1 MCSTA
6 VASGCEMC
14 ETRCLPPTRSTHYT
28 FIVTFILT
36 VFALHYSNL
45 QNRKCNQA
53 QLDCSQSVWETHFS
67 WDQVPDKAVLTWQ
80 FTSVLFSK
88 HDRCSFLTFSEFFFY
103 FLIEQWGCWRHISH
117 LWQLKLHRGIA
128 PIQIGITRGQAGA
141 SLRERHNI
149 STTLS
154 QSGSSINDFFFQC
167 FKLKF

>member
-1 MCSTA
+1 MLNVSVVTAILWQTIWAHNNHIQFIHEAAGPKGTNKWELMCSTA

-28 FIVTFILT
+28 FIGTFILT

-88 HDRCSFLTFSEFFFY
+88 HDRCSFLTFREFFLF
-103 FLIEQWGCWRHISH
+103 FNWTMRL
-117 LWQLKLHRGIA
+117 LK
-128 PIQIGITRGQAGA
+128 TY
-141 SLRERHNI
+141 
-149 STTLS
+149 
-154 QSGSSINDFFFQC
+154 
-167 FKLKF
+167 